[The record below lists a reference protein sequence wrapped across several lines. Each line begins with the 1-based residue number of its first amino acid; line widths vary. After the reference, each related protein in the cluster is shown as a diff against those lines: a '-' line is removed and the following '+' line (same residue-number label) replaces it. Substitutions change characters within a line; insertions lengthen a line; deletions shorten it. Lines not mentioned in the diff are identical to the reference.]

1 MGDVLRISLLKA
13 SGAAGVRDLNH
24 PVSPDASDRV
34 KSKIPTPSTF
44 HGSIYPTLV
53 VDARGHIHD
62 ANDAALLLLD
72 QELDALKSIMAS
84 DAILRLDEVVMDL
97 VFKAAPLGRPVVMD
111 VLCARRDG
119 TMIPCEVF
127 VSSIGQ
133 SPDGVWLAYLMLI
146 ETAKRKETP
155 EAATMAEA
163 KLARAERLEMAGVVA
178 GQIAHDFNNLLTPML
193 AYPDLIRHEVAGNAT
208 VGEYLDIIEKTA
220 GDMSRLTQQLLSL
233 ARRGRVGTEVFCVNE
248 VIGQIVSAMQP
259 IIAQGITIEYDLAD
273 NLLNITGGRDQ
284 MRRVIDNL
292 CQNAVD
298 AMGGSGTL
306 RLKTENVYL
315 DTPVGAYSAV
325 KIGEYVKITVSDTGP
340 GIPDDIRDKIFDP
353 FFTTKRAS
361 KQRGS
366 GLGLSIVHG
375 IVRDH
380 HGYID
385 LMSSPG
391 QGATFMVY
399 VPISRVGGGIAPAGG
414 LPRGTE
420 RILIVD
426 DDAPQVSVLTQLLEV
441 LGYKA
446 TGASS
451 GEECL
456 TLVRSQK
463 QPFALIILDMVMDR
477 GIDGLTTF
485 MEVRKIV
492 PDQRVILISGYAKAA
507 RRIGRAQELGAGM
520 FLRKPLTIE
529 RVAKAVREELDQAPK
544 GEGGVKAP
552 KRGRRVLIVDDEQMI
567 RKLFG
572 MIILSEFPDAV
583 IDQAANGDEALVA
596 FQEALPDLIV
606 MDLQMPVRDGRETF
620 AWIEKHCAAKGASVP
635 PVIFC
640 TGFTPSDAMSSII
653 TDSPVHCLLR
663 KPVKAEALLDAVRNR
678 LRY

>member
-1 MGDVLRISLLKA
+1 MGDVIRISLLKA
-13 SGAAGVRDLNH
+13 SGVAEVHDLNQR
-24 PVSPDASDRV
+24 VSGVPAEQTAF
-34 KSKIPTPSTF
+34 KAQPPTSF
-44 HGSIYPTLV
+44 HGSIHPMLV
-53 VDARGHIHD
+53 IDDKGHIHD

-72 QELDALKSIMAS
+72 QDLDALKSMMIS
-84 DAILRLDEVVMDL
+84 EAICRLDDVIVDL
-97 VFKAAPLGRPVVMD
+97 IFKSAPLGRPVLFDAV
-111 VLCARRDG
+111 CARRDG
-119 TMIPCEVF
+119 TMIPCEVG
-127 VSSIGQ
+127 VHYVGLSE
-133 SPDGVWLAYLMLI
+133 DGVWLAYLNLL
-146 ETAKRKETP
+146 ESTKRQDTP
-155 EAATMAEA
+155 EVLRLAEA

-178 GQIAHDFNNLLTPML
+178 GQIAHDFNNLLTPIL
-193 AYPDLIRHEVAGNAT
+193 AYPDLIRHEIKGNAA
-208 VGEYLDIIEKTA
+208 VGEYLDVIEKTA

-248 VIGQIVSAMQP
+248 LIGHVVGALQP
-259 IIAQGITIEYDLAD
+259 ILSKDITIEYDLAD
-273 NLLNITGGRDQ
+273 NLLNIMGSRDQ

-292 CQNAVD
+292 CQNALD
-298 AMGGSGTL
+298 AMSGGGTL

-315 DTPVGAYSAV
+315 DTPVGAYSSV
-325 KIGEYVKITVSDTGP
+325 KIGEYVKITVSDTGM
-340 GIPDDIRDKIFDP
+340 GISSEIRDKIFDP

-385 LMSSPG
+385 LESSPG
-391 QGATFMVY
+391 HGAVFMVY
-399 VPISRVGGGIAPAGG
+399 IPISRAGTETGPAAK
-414 LPRGTE
+414 LPHGTE

-426 DDAPQVSVLTQLLEV
+426 DDAPQVLVLKQLLEV

-446 TGASS
+446 TGAAS

-456 TLVRSQK
+456 ALVKAQTP
-463 QPFALIILDMVMDR
+463 PFDLIILDMVMDR

-485 MEVRKIV
+485 MGVRKIV

-507 RRIGRAQELGAGM
+507 RRIGKAQELGAGI

-529 RVAKAVREELDQAPK
+529 RVAMAVRDELDAGARQN
-544 GEGGVKAP
+544 GVDRP
-552 KRGRRVLIVDDEQMI
+552 VKRGRRVLIVDDEQMI

-596 FQEALPDLIV
+596 FKEAVPNLII
-606 MDLQMPVRDGRETF
+606 MDLQMPVMDGREAF
-620 AWIEKHCAAKGASVP
+620 SAIEKRCVEIGVNVP

-640 TGFTPSDAMSSII
+640 TGFTPSDAMTSIVAG
-653 TDSPVHCLLR
+653 SPVHCLLR
-663 KPVKAEALLDAVRNR
+663 KPVKAAALLDAVRNR

>member
-1 MGDVLRISLLKA
+1 MGDVIRISLLKA
-13 SGAAGVRDLNH
+13 SGTAGARDL
-24 PVSPDASDRV
+24 PASTSPDSSDRV
-34 KSKIPTPSTF
+34 NCMVTPQTF
-44 HGSIYPTLV
+44 RDSNHPALV

-62 ANDAALLLLD
+62 ANDAAQLFLD
-72 QELDALKSIMAS
+72 QELESLKSMVVS
-84 DAILRLDEVVMDL
+84 EVILRLDEVVMDL
-97 VFKAAPLGRPVVMD
+97 VFKAAPLGRPVVIEAF
-111 VLCARRDG
+111 CARRDG
-119 TMIPCEVF
+119 TMIPCETF
-127 VSSIGQ
+127 VCSIGQ
-133 SPDGVWLAYLMLI
+133 NLDGVWQAYLVLV
-146 ETAKRKETP
+146 ETSPRHENP
-155 EAATMAEA
+155 EAASLAEA

-193 AYPDLIRHEVAGNAT
+193 AYPELIRQDIPGNAT
-208 VGEYLDIIEKTA
+208 VGEYLDIIEKTV

-233 ARRGRVGTEVFCVNE
+233 ARRGRVGTEVFSINE
-248 VIGQIVSAMQP
+248 VIGLVVSTMQP
-259 IIAQGITIEYDLAD
+259 VIGEGITVEYDLAD
-273 NLLNITGGRDQ
+273 NLLSVTGSRDQ
-284 MRRVIDNL
+284 MRRVLDNL

-298 AMGGSGTL
+298 AMGGTGTL

-315 DTPVGAYSAV
+315 DTPVGSSSVV

-340 GIPDDIRDKIFDP
+340 GIPDEIRDKIFDP

-361 KQRGS
+361 KKRGS

-385 LMSSPG
+385 LISTQG
-391 QGATFMVY
+391 QGATFVVY
-399 VPISRVGGGIAPAGG
+399 IPISRAGGESAATNG
-414 LPRGTE
+414 LPRGSE
-420 RILIVD
+420 RILVVD
-426 DDAPQVSVLTQLLEV
+426 DDPPQVGLLTQLLEV

-446 TGASS
+446 TGVSS

-456 TLVRSQK
+456 RLLRGQK
-463 QPFALIILDMVMDR
+463 QSFDLIILDMVMER
-477 GIDGLTTF
+477 GMDGLVTF
-485 MEVRKIV
+485 MEIRKIV
-492 PDQRVILISGYAKAA
+492 PGQRVILISGYAKAA
-507 RRIGRAQELGAGM
+507 RRIGKAQELGAGL

-529 RVAKAVREELDQAPK
+529 RVAKSVREELDKESMP
-544 GEGGVKAP
+544 EGGEAAP

-572 MIILSEFPDAV
+572 MIIQSEFPDAV

-596 FQEALPDLIV
+596 FRESLPDLVI

-620 AWIEKHCAAKGASVP
+620 SNMEKYCAEAGKSVP

-640 TGFTPSDAMSSII
+640 TGFTPSSAMSSII